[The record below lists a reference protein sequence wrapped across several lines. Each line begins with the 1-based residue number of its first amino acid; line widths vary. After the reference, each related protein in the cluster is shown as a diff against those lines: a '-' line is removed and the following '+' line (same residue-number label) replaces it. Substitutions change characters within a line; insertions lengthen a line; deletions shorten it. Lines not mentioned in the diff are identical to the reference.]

1 MLVPSLSNQLFI
13 ETLEAIQDVLRI
25 RGLDVVIGNYHYSP
39 DEEEKLLRNH
49 LVNRPRG
56 ILLTGFDH
64 TAASRQMLETSGV
77 PCVHMME
84 LDTRLGTYCVGFS
97 QQQAGAE
104 AARHLLGRGRRRLAY
119 ISAL

>member
-1 MLVPSLSNQLFI
+1 
-13 ETLEAIQDVLRI
+13 
-25 RGLDVVIGNYHYSP
+25 NYHYSP
-39 DEEEKLLRNH
+39 EEEEKLLRNH

-64 TAASRQMLETSGV
+64 TAASRQMLETSGI

-84 LDTRLGTYCVGFS
+84 LDTRLGAYCVGFS

-104 AARHLLGRGRRRLAY
+104 AARHLL
-119 ISAL
+119 